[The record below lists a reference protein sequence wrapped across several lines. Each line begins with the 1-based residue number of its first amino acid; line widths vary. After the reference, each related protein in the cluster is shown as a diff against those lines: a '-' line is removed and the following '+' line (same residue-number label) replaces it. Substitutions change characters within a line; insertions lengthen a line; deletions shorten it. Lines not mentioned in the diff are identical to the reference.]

1 VLTGYGAVHHAAG
14 VRPGETVAVF
24 GVGGVGLAALQAA
37 RIAGAGKVVAVDVS
51 PEKESLARRAGA
63 TDYVVASATT
73 AREIRGL
80 TGRQGVDVAVE
91 CVGRAVTIRTAWE
104 STRRGGRTVV
114 VGIGGKEE
122 EVTFNAL
129 ELFHWGR
136 TLSGCVYGNC
146 DPARDLPVLAAHVR
160 EGSLDLGLLVTERI
174 GLDGVQGAFEN
185 MRAGRGARALV
196 TF

>member
-1 VLTGYGAVHHAAG
+1 M
-14 VRPGETVAVF
+14 
-24 GVGGVGLAALQAA
+24 
-37 RIAGAGKVVAVDVS
+37 
-51 PEKESLARRAGA
+51 
-63 TDYVVASATT
+63 
-73 AREIRGL
+73 
-80 TGRQGVDVAVE
+80 
-91 CVGRAVTIRTAWE
+91 TIRTAWE

>member
-1 VLTGYGAVHHAAG
+1 
-14 VRPGETVAVF
+14 
-24 GVGGVGLAALQAA
+24 
-37 RIAGAGKVVAVDVS
+37 
-51 PEKESLARRAGA
+51 
-63 TDYVVASATT
+63 VVASATT